1 MKGRKEC
8 TNHIA
13 IQWLRVA
20 AVHVV
25 VQSVKGLLELPGSL
39 DLCSNFRAELT
50 HFFLVGHPPHLI
62 SQAIHRGSHWIDKAI
77 LEELLLPGEPRIQSL
92 AEWSH

>member
-39 DLCSNFRAELT
+39 DLRSNFRVELT
-50 HFFLVGHPPHLI
+50 HLFFGSHPPHLI
-62 SQAIHRGSHWIDKAI
+62 SQTIHHGSHWINKVV
-77 LEELLLPGEPRIQSL
+77 LKE
-92 AEWSH
+92 